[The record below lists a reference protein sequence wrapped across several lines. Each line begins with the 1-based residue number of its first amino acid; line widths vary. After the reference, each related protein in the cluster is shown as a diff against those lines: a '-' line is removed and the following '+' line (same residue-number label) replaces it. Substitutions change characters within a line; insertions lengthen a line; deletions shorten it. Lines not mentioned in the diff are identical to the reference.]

1 MKKVGV
7 VIAAHG
13 DTPLDYEMGQAE
25 QIMEKVSDMVRKLP
39 RNTGKINDPHKLDSE
54 KLAEKVKEK
63 TGLEVKVG
71 FSEFCSP
78 SIPETINQLAGEG
91 FNKIVVVPLFLTH
104 CKHTEKDIPEIL
116 EKVKKQVANVE
127 ILCTEPIIEEIADIL
142 VEKIRRKISQN
153 GDTVKEK

>member
-13 DTPLDYEMGQAE
+13 DIPLDYEMGQAE
-25 QIMEKVSDMVRKLP
+25 KIMEKISDTARKVP
-39 RNTGKINDPHKLDSE
+39 RNIGKINDPHKLESE
-54 KLAEKVKEK
+54 RLAKKVKDK

-78 SIPETINQLAGEG
+78 SIPEAINQLASEG
-91 FNKIVVVPLFLTH
+91 FNKIIVVPLFLTH

-116 EKVKKQVANVE
+116 EKAKKQVANVE
-127 ILCTEPIIEEIADIL
+127 ILCTEPIIEEIAEIL
-142 VEKIRRKISQN
+142 CEKIRKKMSQN
-153 GDTVKEK
+153 CAQET